1 MMSRGYGAMLFK
13 KSAAGLDHLKQNV
26 SKFLKQP
33 FVILLETLP
42 QVQVPA
48 GKPSLTG
55 ARRTGARDRGHGVA
69 KQLPRTCDAP
79 RTRTYSH
86 LLPRPRSCAPHHVSG
101 GATGGRVCRTS
112 RCQCRRRLEVCDG
125 RHHRLH
131 VLWRARS
138 CSIRAL
144 LTQPRC
150 GSGTAPHCFGR
161 QGVSSVFRE

>member
-1 MMSRGYGAMLFK
+1 MECRVSSSRASFIAIRRRQFKQPDVCIWHPAPSATRSVSRGSWACRW
-13 KSAAGLDHLKQNV
+13 A
-26 SKFLKQP
+26 
-33 FVILLETLP
+33 
-42 QVQVPA
+42 
-48 GKPSLTG
+48 
-55 ARRTGARDRGHGVA
+55 
-69 KQLPRTCDAP
+69 QLPRTCDAP

-125 RHHRLH
+125 RPHRLH

-138 CSIRAL
+138 CSTRAL

-150 GSGTAPHCFGR
+150 RSLTALT
-161 QGVSSVFRE
+161 REVDRALYLERDAVKTKSQMIEF

>member
-13 KSAAGLDHLKQNV
+13 KSAAGLDHLKRNV

-69 KQLPRTCDAP
+69 KQIDLGPRAGMP
-79 RTRTYSH
+79 R
-86 LLPRPRSCAPHHVSG
+86 
-101 GATGGRVCRTS
+101 
-112 RCQCRRRLEVCDG
+112 
-125 RHHRLH
+125 
-131 VLWRARS
+131 RARGMS
-138 CSIRAL
+138 PVPSVERRSS
-144 LTQPRC
+144 QRH
-150 GSGTAPHCFGR
+150 APSAGAAVVKVCACTHAVVKVCACTHAR
-161 QGVSSVFRE
+161 R

>member
-1 MMSRGYGAMLFK
+1 VMSRGYGAMLFK

-69 KQLPRTCDAP
+69 KQIDLGPRAGMPRRAGMSPVPSVARRSSPRHAP
-79 RTRTYSH
+79 SAGAYVVKVCACSPCSH
-86 LLPRPRSCAPHHVSG
+86 ALCYADPAPWRCVCG
-101 GATGGRVCRTS
+101 GLS
-112 RCQCRRRLEVCDG
+112 
-125 RHHRLH
+125 
-131 VLWRARS
+131 
-138 CSIRAL
+138 
-144 LTQPRC
+144 
-150 GSGTAPHCFGR
+150 
-161 QGVSSVFRE
+161 